1 VNGQTLIQIQQD
13 LLKKAYAAFN
23 AGDIDSVLALMH
35 SDVEW
40 ANGMEGGY
48 VRGHQAVRDYWTHQ
62 WSLID
67 PHVEP
72 TRFQPDESRRVVVY
86 VHQVVQGLDGNLIRD
101 QMVQHIYTIEN
112 GLIRRMDIQDS

>member
-1 VNGQTLIQIQQD
+1 MQIQQD
-13 LLKKAYAAFN
+13 LLTKAYAAFN
-23 AGDIDSVLALMH
+23 ARDIDSVLALMH

-48 VRGHQAVRDYWTHQ
+48 VRGREAVRNYWTRQ
-62 WSLID
+62 WKSID

-72 TRFQPDESRRVVVY
+72 QKFQLDRGGQIVVD
-86 VHQVVQGLDGNLIRD
+86 VHQVVRDLDGKLIID
-101 QMVQHIYTIEN
+101 KMVQHIYTIDN